1 MLDSKILFPYK
12 SLREG
17 QDSFIDEVLNA
28 IKTKTNLMVHAPTG
42 IGKTVAVLAPALRY
56 ALDNNLTIFFLTSR
70 HTQHKIVI
78 DTLKEIKKVH
88 NENFL
93 VADFIGKK
101 NMCSV
106 EGISDLST
114 RDFYDYCNDVV
125 EKNLCNFFNN
135 SKSKKLLN
143 KRENL
148 ISEISNINP
157 LHVEEI
163 INLSKDRDF
172 CGFEISCEIAKNANI
187 IIADY
192 FHILNED
199 IRDGLFFKI
208 NKTLERSIVIFDESH
223 NLPDRCRDL
232 MTENLSSNTIDYA
245 IKEAEKFGYLE
256 NIEFIELLNNIY
268 DEMARNKLLLDEDE
282 VLISKDDIVSR
293 ITKKIDYFQ
302 LINDLEFISEEIR
315 GKQRRSFI
323 GSLANF
329 LKAWVNQD
337 EGFIRIMKKGY
348 FLNKKP
354 YTLVSYRCLDPSIV
368 INPILKKAHSSI
380 FMSGTLRPISMYK
393 DLLGISNTNVKE
405 YKNPFPESNRL
416 NIIVN
421 SVTTKF
427 TKRSELMFQKIADK
441 CSKIIDNVPGNS
453 IIFFP
458 SYDLLNKVSY
468 FIRAN
473 KKIYYEKPN
482 ATNEEKMALL
492 NEFKLSF
499 LEGASL
505 MAVSSGNYG
514 EGVDL
519 PGNFLKCVVVV
530 GLPLAKPDLET
541 KQLVTYYDKKFG
553 KGMEYGYMFPALIRC
568 IQNAGRCI
576 RSENDKGVVI
586 FLEERFALPY
596 YKNLIPENLKYVITN
611 NPEIEIEKFFNNSK
625 D

>member
-17 QDSFIDEVLNA
+17 QDSFIYEVMDA
-28 IKTKTNLMVHAPTG
+28 IKTKVNLMVHAPTG
-42 IGKTVAVLAPALRY
+42 IGKTISVLAPALRY

-88 NENFL
+88 NEKFL

-106 EGISDLST
+106 DGISDFST
-114 RDFYDYCNDVV
+114 RDFHDYCNDVV
-125 EKNLCNFFNN
+125 EKNLCSFFNN
-135 SKSKKLLN
+135 SKSKKLLS

-148 ISEISNINP
+148 ISEISSINP

-163 INLSKDRDF
+163 VNLSKDRDF
-172 CGFEISCEIAKNANI
+172 CGFEISCEVAKNANI

-192 FHILNED
+192 FHVLNEG
-199 IRDGLFFKI
+199 IRDALFFKI
-208 NKTLERSIVIFDESH
+208 NKTLEKSIVIFDESH

-245 IKEAEKFGYLE
+245 MKEAEKFDDLE
-256 NIEFIELLNNIY
+256 NMEFIDLLSKIY
-268 DEMARNKLLLDEDE
+268 DEIARNKLLLDEDE
-282 VLISKDDIVSR
+282 VLISKDDLVSR
-293 ITKKIDYFQ
+293 IAKKVDYHQ
-302 LINDLEFISEEIR
+302 LINDLEYLSEKVRE
-315 GKQRRSFI
+315 KQRRSFV
-323 GSLANF
+323 GSLSNF
-329 LKAWVNQD
+329 LKAWINQD

-348 FLNKKP
+348 FFNKKP

-368 INPILKKAHSSI
+368 ITPILKKAHSCI
-380 FMSGTLRPISMYK
+380 FMSGTLRPMNMYK
-393 DLLGISNTNVKE
+393 DLLGINNANIKE
-405 YKNPFPESNRL
+405 YKNPFPEHNRL

-421 SVTTKF
+421 GVTTKF
-427 TKRSELMFQKIADK
+427 TKRSELMYQKIADK
-441 CSKIIDNVPGNS
+441 CSNIIESVPGNS

-458 SYDLLNKVSY
+458 SYDLLNKVSF
-468 FIRAN
+468 FIKSG

-482 ATNEEKMALL
+482 ATNEEKVELL

-499 LEGASL
+499 LEGSSL
-505 MAVSSGNYG
+505 MAVSSGSYG

-519 PGNFLKCVVVV
+519 PGNLLKGVVVV

-553 KGMEYGYMFPALIRC
+553 KGMEYGYLFPALIRC

-576 RSENDKGVVI
+576 RSENDKGVVV
-586 FLEERFALPY
+586 FLEERFSLPY
-596 YKNLIPENLKYVITN
+596 YKNLMPENFNYTITN
-611 NPEIEIEKFFNNSK
+611 NPELEIDKFFKNSK

>member
-1 MLDSKILFPYK
+1 MLDSKVLFPYK

-56 ALDNNLTIFFLTSR
+56 AIDNNLTIFFLTSR

-78 DTLKEIKKVH
+78 ETLKEIKKIH
-88 NENFL
+88 NEKFL

-106 EGISDLST
+106 EGITDFST

-125 EKNLCNFFNN
+125 EKNLCNFFDN
-135 SKSKKLLN
+135 SKSKKL
-143 KRENL
+143 KYERESL
-148 ISEISNINP
+148 IDEISKINP

-163 INLSKDRDF
+163 VNLSKNRSF
-172 CGFEISCEIAKNANI
+172 CGFEISCDIAKNANV

-192 FHILNED
+192 FHVLNEG
-199 IRDGLFFKI
+199 IRDALFSKI
-208 NKTLERSIVIFDESH
+208 NKTLEKSIIIFDESH

-245 IKEAEKFGYLE
+245 LREAEKFDFLE
-256 NIEFIELLNNIY
+256 HVEFIELLNNIY
-268 DEMARNKLLLDEDE
+268 AEIAKEKLLLDEDE
-282 VLISKDDIVSR
+282 VIVTKDDIISR
-293 ITKKIDYFQ
+293 ISKKIDYFK
-302 LINDLEFISEEIR
+302 LINDLEHLSEQVRE
-315 GKQRRSFI
+315 KQRRSFI

-329 LKAWVNQD
+329 LKAWINQD
-337 EGFIRIMKKGY
+337 EGFIRIMKRGY
-348 FLNKKP
+348 FVNKKP

-368 INPILKKAHSSI
+368 IDPILKKAHSSI
-380 FMSGTLRPISMYK
+380 FMSGTLRPTSMYK
-393 DLLGISNTNVKE
+393 DLLGISNTTVKE

-427 TKRSELMFQKIADK
+427 TKRSELMYQKIADK
-441 CSKIIDNVPGNS
+441 CSKIMDSVPGNS

-468 FIRAN
+468 FIRSN

-482 ATNEEKMALL
+482 ATNEEKMDLL

-499 LEGASL
+499 LVGASL
-505 MAVSSGNYG
+505 MAVSSGSYG
-514 EGVDL
+514 EGIDL
-519 PGNFLKCVVVV
+519 PGNLLKCVVVV

-541 KQLVTYYDKKFG
+541 KQLVNYYDKKFG
-553 KGMEYGYMFPALIRC
+553 KGMEYGYLFPALIRC

-576 RSENDKGVVI
+576 RSENDKGVVV

-596 YKNLIPENLKYVITN
+596 YKNLMPETFNYVITN
-611 NPEIEIEKFFNNSK
+611 NPELEIDNFFKKN
-625 D
+625 

>member
-1 MLDSKILFPYK
+1 MLDSKVLFPYK

-56 ALDNNLTIFFLTSR
+56 AIDNNLTIFFLTSR

-78 DTLKEIKKVH
+78 ETLKEIKKIH
-88 NENFL
+88 NEKFL

-106 EGISDLST
+106 EEITNFST

-125 EKNLCNFFNN
+125 EKNLCNFFDN
-135 SKSKKLLN
+135 SKSKKL
-143 KRENL
+143 KYERESL
-148 ISEISNINP
+148 IDEISKINP

-163 INLSKDRDF
+163 VNLSKNRSF
-172 CGFEISCEIAKNANI
+172 CGFEISCDIAKNANV

-192 FHILNED
+192 FHVLNEG
-199 IRDGLFFKI
+199 IRDALFSKI
-208 NKTLERSIVIFDESH
+208 NKTLEKSIIIFDESH

-245 IKEAEKFGYLE
+245 LREAEKFDFLE
-256 NIEFIELLNNIY
+256 HVEFIELLNNIY
-268 DEMARNKLLLDEDE
+268 AEIAKEKLLLDEDE
-282 VLISKDDIVSR
+282 VIVTKDDIISR
-293 ITKKIDYFQ
+293 ISKKIDYFK
-302 LINDLEFISEEIR
+302 LINDLEHLSEQVRE
-315 GKQRRSFI
+315 KQRRSFI

-329 LKAWVNQD
+329 LKAWINQD
-337 EGFIRIMKKGY
+337 EGFIRIMKRGY
-348 FLNKKP
+348 FVNKKP

-368 INPILKKAHSSI
+368 IDPILKKAHSSI
-380 FMSGTLRPISMYK
+380 FMSGTLRPTSMYK
-393 DLLGISNTNVKE
+393 DLLGISNTTVKE

-427 TKRSELMFQKIADK
+427 TKRSELMYQKIADK
-441 CSKIIDNVPGNS
+441 CSKIMDSVPGNS

-468 FIRAN
+468 FIRSN

-482 ATNEEKMALL
+482 ATNEEKMDLL

-499 LEGASL
+499 LVGASL
-505 MAVSSGNYG
+505 MAVSSGSYG
-514 EGVDL
+514 EGIDL
-519 PGNFLKCVVVV
+519 PGNLLKCVVVV

-541 KQLVTYYDKKFG
+541 KQLVNYYDKKFG
-553 KGMEYGYMFPALIRC
+553 KGMEYGYLFPALIRC

-576 RSENDKGVVI
+576 RSENDKGVVV

-596 YKNLIPENLKYVITN
+596 YKNLMPETFNYVITN
-611 NPEIEIEKFFNNSK
+611 NPELEIDNFFKKN
-625 D
+625 